1 MFSQGNMFAKR
12 LFYDTCSP
20 LLISSMS
27 FIGINS
33 LIIIKKR
40 YLLNL
45 KGKLE
50 AAVVIKYHNYIKKM
64 QIMIDNKNRNRF
76 MRMSD
81 KNVLHF
87 RYNSITQE
95 KHMRLKIANPIL
107 FMKEIKESVC

>member
-1 MFSQGNMFAKR
+1 
-12 LFYDTCSP
+12 
-20 LLISSMS
+20 
-27 FIGINS
+27 
-33 LIIIKKR
+33 
-40 YLLNL
+40 
-45 KGKLE
+45 
-50 AAVVIKYHNYIKKM
+50 
-64 QIMIDNKNRNRF
+64 